1 MVNSK
6 TQLSADLPQAIET
19 AIERISDQTI
29 ASQTAVV
36 ATYPAH
42 LPTVQISQDDLV
54 RVIVSLISAALATV
68 DSGEVRIRAEMQ
80 PAREASGPGDEPEV
94 PVPLTGGPWAIV
106 SLIFPRA
113 LRLAEEELLKR
124 LETPLETL
132 DQSQGLWSFAECKQ
146 VLEGYTGSLWMGAPG
161 ESEAGI
167 YFSLPLKA
175 VRLGESDISEVRRVV
190 EAHLPGD
197 GEPEKTILLVVED
210 DSISSMLSND
220 LVEAGFR
227 VIVTDDGA
235 EVIALARSEQ
245 PDLILLDLLVR
256 EPSAFDIAMVLK
268 QDSRTLPIPLLFLSS
283 VDDPLEGVRMKA
295 ANFVVRS
302 HGTGA
307 LLSTIQLVLNAG
319 ISPSGRVMVVDKRDT
334 TREMLNMM
342 IQGYGYKVTEAT
354 GPEEALVLAERFT
367 PELIL
372 VNAEVAR
379 DRDYWLLRGL
389 RQLDQS
395 FEIIVMADRLTEAEG
410 RAAVRR
416 GASGF
421 SDTGKLSEVFSQRRR
436 AESAKE
442 DDQ

>member
-1 MVNSK
+1 MNK
-6 TQLSADLPQAIET
+6 NIQLTADLPQAIET
-19 AIERISDQTI
+19 AIEKISDQTLTT
-29 ASQTAVV
+29 QTAVV

-42 LPTVQISQDDLV
+42 LPSVQISHEDLV
-54 RVIVSLISAALATV
+54 LVIVSLISSAVSLV

-80 PAREASGPGDEPEV
+80 PVTDPLQHDERED
-94 PVPLTGGPWAIV
+94 PLTPLPGGPWAIV
-106 SLIFPRA
+106 SITFPPA
-113 LRLAEEELLKR
+113 LRFIGEDLIARLENQASLSTDDTPLWSLAECR
-124 LETPLETL
+124 
-132 DQSQGLWSFAECKQ
+132 D
-146 VLEGYTGSLWMGAPG
+146 VVEGYSGSFWVDSSQATV
-161 ESEAGI
+161 I
-167 YFSLPLKA
+167 RIIFSLPLKA
-175 VRLGESDISEVRRVV
+175 VRAGDSDVSDVRRVV

-210 DSISSMLSND
+210 DSITSILSRD
-220 LVEAGFR
+220 LVEAGYR
-227 VIVTDDGA
+227 VVVTSDGS

-256 EPSAFDIAMVLK
+256 EPTAFDIAMVLK
-268 QDSRTLPIPLLFLSS
+268 QDSRTLPIPVLFLSS

-302 HGTGA
+302 QGTGA

-319 ISPSGRVMVVDKRDT
+319 ISPSGRVLVVDKRDA

-342 IQGYGYKVTEAT
+342 IQGYGYRVTEAT
-354 GPEEALVLAERFT
+354 GPEEALVLAERFL

-372 VNAEVAR
+372 VNAQVAR

-395 FEIIVMADRLTEAEG
+395 FEIIVMADRLSEAEG
-410 RAAVRR
+410 QAAVRR

-436 AESAKE
+436 ADPGNQS
-442 DDQ
+442 